1 VVAPVEF
8 FDRFFDVF
16 AAGAGFAF
24 RA

>member
-1 VVAPVEF
+1 VDAPVEF

-24 RA
+24 PA